1 MNEFKGQTLS
11 WQIVNGAIE
20 LALHRDPCNEIGSLT
35 LEELEKFAA
44 VLPEL
49 ANKARALIIHSKLK
63 AGFSAGADLRELY
76 QRGQATEKSAAL
88 RGVREFLER
97 IHAVMNTLDASP
109 LTTIAAV
116 HGVTFGG
123 GFELALVCDIIVAD
137 RMARFCFPEL
147 RLGLIPGFGGIPRLK
162 RDLGNAVVRDLLLTG
177 RSFNVM
183 KAQQIGLV
191 SQIAAE
197 GEALRVAR
205 GTASQVGKFDR
216 RTAAAAKEF
225 VKPIPYEALK
235 REIDV
240 FCDLY
245 SRPAVEEGLRK
256 FVENEGVQPYLP

>member
-1 MNEFKGQTLS
+1 MNSFSGQTLS

-20 LALHRDPCNEIGSLT
+20 LALHRNPCNEIGSLT
-35 LEELEKFAA
+35 LDELEKFAA
-44 VLPEL
+44 ALPKLEDD
-49 ANKARALIIHSKLK
+49 AHALIIHSTLK
-63 AGFSAGADLRELY
+63 AGFSAGADLRELF
-76 QRGQATEKSAAL
+76 QRGQSMEKSAAR

-97 IHAVMNTLDASP
+97 IHFVMNTLDALP

-123 GFELALVCDIIVAD
+123 GFELALVCDIIIAD

-191 SQIAAE
+191 SQIASE

-205 GTASQVGKFDR
+205 ATASQAAKFEK

-225 VKPIPYEALK
+225 VKPIPYEELK
-235 REIDV
+235 REIDI
-240 FCDLY
+240 FCELY